1 MATHQDFR
9 RSMPSVTAV
18 LQEAAIVELV
28 GKAGRPSV
36 TEWVREAIG
45 NLRASLQDGVPPD
58 DSNAPPTT
66 PMARVV
72 DLVLQQANQQQSTRM
87 RRLVN
92 ATGIILHT
100 TLGRA
105 PLSDAALD
113 GIGQIAGSGNVEI
126 NTTTGN
132 RSYRGHQLQPL
143 WHALTG
149 CEDRLVVNNNAGATL
164 LTLQTLCAGREVII
178 SRGQLIEIGGS
189 FRLPEIFEMGG
200 VTLREIGTTN
210 RTKLSDYE
218 NAINENTAAIMK
230 VHPSNYRVV
239 GFTSEPEIDGIVE
252 ICQRHGILSIDDI
265 GSGSLVDVTRYG
277 LPTEP
282 TFQHSLNAG
291 ADLAL
296 GSGDKLLGGPQAGII
311 LGRADL
317 IAKIRQH
324 PLARCIRV
332 DKLAMA
338 ALDATLNSYQ
348 LGTAEEDIPVLQLL
362 AASTESLRSR
372 AEQVASAISAKR
384 SDLKLNVKDTT
395 AAVGGGSVPGV
406 EIPTVAIFCRSE
418 STSTESLATALR
430 TGQPGLM
437 TRIQDDQ
444 IVIDFRSVR
453 WRDDAD
459 VVSAVVNV

>member
-1 MATHQDFR
+1 
-9 RSMPSVTAV
+9 MPSVTAV
-18 LQEAAIVELV
+18 LQESAVVELV
-28 GKAGRPSV
+28 AKAGRTTV

-45 NLRASLQDGVPPD
+45 NLRASLRDDALPD
-58 DSNAPPTT
+58 DSGAS
-66 PMARVV
+66 PMMKIIDAVV
-72 DLVLQQANQQQSTRM
+72 HQAGLQQSTRM

-100 TLGRA
+100 NLGRA
-105 PLSDAALD
+105 PLSDAAIQ
-113 GIGQIAGSGNVEI
+113 GVREIAGSGNVEI
-126 NTTTGN
+126 NTTTGS

-149 CEDRLVVNNNAGATL
+149 CEDSLVVNNNAGATL

-200 VTLREIGTTN
+200 VTLREVGTTN

-252 ICQRHGILSIDDI
+252 ICRRHDILSIDDI
-265 GSGSLVDVTRYG
+265 GSGSLMDVTQYG

-282 TFQHSLNAG
+282 TFQHSLGAG

-311 LGRADL
+311 LGRSDL

-348 LGTAEEDIPVLQLL
+348 LGTAEDDIPVLQLL
-362 AASTESLRSR
+362 SASTDSLRSR
-372 AEQVASAISAKR
+372 AEQVAAAISAKR
-384 SDLKLNVKDTT
+384 SDLTLTVKDTT

-406 EIPTVAIFCRSE
+406 EIPTVAIFCKSQT
-418 STSTESLATALR
+418 TSTESLAAALR

-444 IVIDFRSVR
+444 VVIDFRSVR

-459 VVSAVVNV
+459 VVSAVVNC

>member
-1 MATHQDFR
+1 
-9 RSMPSVTAV
+9 MPSVTAV
-18 LQEAAIVELV
+18 LLEPAIVELV
-28 GKAGRPSV
+28 EKSGRPTV
-36 TEWVREAIG
+36 TDWVRKAIA
-45 NLRASLQDGVPPD
+45 NLRSALNEDASNE
-58 DSNAPPTT
+58 NAQPKESGWS
-66 PMARVV
+66 PMTCVV
-72 DLVLQQANQQQSTRM
+72 EDVVSQANQQQATRM

-100 TLGRA
+100 NLGRA
-105 PLSDAALD
+105 PLSDAAIA

-149 CEDRLVVNNNAGATL
+149 CEDSLVVNNNAGATL

-200 VTLREIGTTN
+200 VTLREVGTTN

-230 VHPSNYRVV
+230 VHPSNYRVI

-252 ICQRHGILSIDDI
+252 ICRRHNVLSIDDI

-348 LGTAEEDIPVLQLL
+348 LGTAETDIPVLELL
-362 AASTESLRSR
+362 AASVDSLRAR
-372 AEQVASAISAKR
+372 AEQVADAIAKQR
-384 SDLKLNVKDTT
+384 SDLQLNVKDTT

-418 STSTESLATALR
+418 NVSTESLATALR